1 MPSDNRAVL
10 NNLIDRFLV
19 DYNSFYPHNA
29 SFILGIHD
37 YDGLVPDFSPAS
49 VDSFRAKLVSY
60 GEELKSTVDYAALDN
75 QAQFDYKIVEAHI
88 EFEKLRHG
96 SLRFFERNPI
106 MPYLY
111 IFDVSNFLK
120 RNYGPLE
127 GRVEALCRH
136 LEATP
141 ALLEQLQAKLD
152 QNLPDSMVAIA
163 LEAFGGF
170 AKYYH
175 TDLPIVPEL
184 TDEALAERLRVAAD
198 LAANALD
205 RYVEFFKAM
214 PKSSENN
221 FAIGPDNYQAM
232 LKWGDG
238 VELTLEE
245 VYQAGLADL
254 AENQAAIKEICAQ
267 LNPDLP
273 FQKVI
278 EQVSA
283 VHPPN
288 DKVVS
293 TTRDYLEGIRD
304 HLKTADLIDL
314 PTEMLCIVAETPA
327 FMRWIFA
334 DMETPGPF
342 ETVANEAHFYIT
354 PANPEWPPAQQENWL
369 SRFNDYT
376 IQIFSM
382 HEAYPGHYLQHL
394 HARKSHSEVARNLT
408 SYAFIEGWAHYCEQM
423 MMEEGYGKEDPTE
436 YLKLW
441 LAQRQEALVR
451 DCRYLCS
458 IGLHTQGWTQEQA
471 YRFYQENAWM
481 EDITALKEAQR
492 STFDPG
498 GLYYTLGKR
507 MFYKLRQDYQAEQGD
522 NFNLRQFHNRC
533 LAYGMPQIPFLRK
546 VLLKQDD
553 GKILA

>member
-10 NNLIDRFLV
+10 NKLSERFLAA
-19 DYNSFYPHNA
+19 YNSFYPHNA
-29 SFILGIHD
+29 SFLLGIHE
-37 YDGLVPDFSPAS
+37 YDGRVPNFSPES
-49 VDSFRAKLVSY
+49 VSQWRSQLDSFGS
-60 GEELKSTVDYAALDN
+60 ELKSTVDYAGLDA
-75 QAQFDYKIVEAHI
+75 QGQFDYKVVEAHI

-111 IFDVSNFLK
+111 IFDVSNYLK

-127 GRVEALCRH
+127 QRVEALCRH

-141 ALLEQLQAKLD
+141 ALLDQLQAKLD
-152 QNLPDSMVAIA
+152 RNLPDSMVAIA

-170 AKYYH
+170 AQYYH
-175 TDLPIVPEL
+175 TDLPVVPEL
-184 TDEALAERLRVAAD
+184 KDETLSERLKAAAE

-205 RYVEFFKAM
+205 RYVAFFKAM

-221 FAIGPDNYQAM
+221 FAIGPDNYRAM

-238 VELTLEE
+238 VELSLEE
-245 VYQAGLADL
+245 VLQVGLDDL
-254 AENQAAIKEICAQ
+254 AENQAAIKAICAQ
-267 LNPDLP
+267 LDPDLP

-283 VHPPN
+283 VHPTN

-293 TTRDYLEGIRD
+293 TTREYLEGIRD
-304 HLKTADLIDL
+304 YLKKADLVDL

-327 FMRWIFA
+327 FMRWVFA

-394 HARKSHSEVARNLT
+394 HARRSFSEVARNLT

-423 MMEEGYGKEDPTE
+423 MMEEGYGKENPVE
-436 YLKLW
+436 YLKLQ

-451 DCRYLCS
+451 DCRYICS
-458 IGLHTQGWTQEQA
+458 IGLHTRDWTQQQA
-471 YRFYQENAWM
+471 FQFYKDNAWM

-507 MFYKLRQDYQAEQGD
+507 MFYKLRQDYQAEQGE
-522 NFNLRQFHNRC
+522 NFSLREFHNRC
-533 LAYGMPQIPFLRK
+533 LAYGMPQVPFLRK
-546 VLLKQDD
+546 VLLNRDD
-553 GKILA
+553 GKIL